1 MGRRP
6 FNDHRP
12 GNGSFGYRDGVPR
25 TIATARFLAVGTE
38 LTTGSTRDTNSGDL
52 ARQLTALG
60 LRVLSTMSLP
70 DDLAAVTSAFRDAL
84 GDADL
89 VVSTGGLGP
98 TPDDLTREAI
108 AAACGLDVHEDPA
121 LYAWLDEMFSRRGA
135 PMPDANRKQA
145 WLIDGATALHN
156 SHGSA
161 PGWWVDRPD
170 GRIVIALPG
179 PPREM
184 GPMWRDQALPRLQ
197 AGSLGADRASHTL
210 RLTGIGESAL
220 VGVIGESVLRASNP
234 QVATYARA
242 DAVDVVVSTQ
252 AEGGRSARELLDAAL
267 TELRERV
274 GAYVFAEDDQ
284 TWVDALAAGLGG
296 RTMATVEI
304 GTAGHLCALL
314 GDAEFLTVAELLRAP
329 DETHHAAADLGHYA
343 QRVRE
348 VGHADLGVALFARQA
363 RDTYVRIAIASD
375 DGVVDL
381 QRTAFM
387 AGDEG
392 RRRAALACCA
402 ALWDT
407 LRQGPP
413 R

>member
-1 MGRRP
+1 M
-6 FNDHRP
+6 
-12 GNGSFGYRDGVPR
+12 PR

-52 ARQLTALG
+52 ARELSALG

-70 DDLAAVTSAFRDAL
+70 DDLVAVTTAFRDAL
-84 GDADL
+84 SDADL

-121 LYAWLDEMFSRRGA
+121 LLAWLDEMFSRRGA

-156 SHGSA
+156 AHGSA

-197 AGSLGADRASHTL
+197 AGSLGVDRASHTL
-210 RLTGIGESAL
+210 RLTGVGESAL
-220 VGVIGESVLRASNP
+220 VGLIGEGVLREANP

-242 DAVDVVVSTQ
+242 DAVDVVVSAE
-252 AEGGRSARELLDAAL
+252 AEGGRSAQELLDTAL
-267 TELRERV
+267 TDLRAKV
-274 GAYVFAEDDQ
+274 GAYVFAEGDQ
-284 TWVDALAAGLGG
+284 TWVDALRAQLGG
-296 RTMATVEI
+296 RTLATVEI
-304 GTAGHLCALL
+304 GTAGHLAALL
-314 GDAEFLTVAELLRAP
+314 GDADFVTFAELLRAE
-329 DETHHAAADLGHYA
+329 DDTHHAAADLGHYA

-348 VGHADLGVALFARQA
+348 VGQADLGVALFARQA
-363 RDTYVRIAIASD
+363 RDTHVRIAIASD
-375 DGVVDL
+375 GGVVDL
-381 QRTAFM
+381 QRTAFL

-392 RRRAALACCA
+392 RRRAALAACA
-402 ALWDT
+402 ALWET
-407 LRQGPP
+407 LSHGPQK
-413 R
+413 

>member
-1 MGRRP
+1 M
-6 FNDHRP
+6 
-12 GNGSFGYRDGVPR
+12 PR

-52 ARQLTALG
+52 ARELSALG

-70 DDLAAVTSAFRDAL
+70 DDLAAVTKAFREAL
-84 GDADL
+84 DDADL

-108 AAACGLDVHEDPA
+108 AAACRLEVHEDPE
-121 LYAWLDEMFSRRGA
+121 LLAWLEEMFSRRGA

-156 SHGSA
+156 AFGSA

-184 GPMWRDQALPRLQ
+184 GPMWRDQALPRLK
-197 AGSLGADRASHTL
+197 AGSLGVDRAAHTL

-242 DAVDVVVSTQ
+242 DAVDVVTSTQ
-252 AEGGRSARELLDAAL
+252 AEGGRSARELLDSAL
-267 TELRERV
+267 AELRAKV
-274 GAYVFAEDDQ
+274 GAYVFAEGDQ
-284 TWVDALAAGLGG
+284 TWADALGATLGG

-314 GDAEFLTVAELLRAP
+314 GDAEFLTFAELLRAP
-329 DETHHAAADLGHYA
+329 DETHNAAADLGHYA

-363 RDTYVRIAIASD
+363 RDTHVRIAIASD

-402 ALWDT
+402 ALWET
-407 LRQGPP
+407 LRQGPQK
-413 R
+413 